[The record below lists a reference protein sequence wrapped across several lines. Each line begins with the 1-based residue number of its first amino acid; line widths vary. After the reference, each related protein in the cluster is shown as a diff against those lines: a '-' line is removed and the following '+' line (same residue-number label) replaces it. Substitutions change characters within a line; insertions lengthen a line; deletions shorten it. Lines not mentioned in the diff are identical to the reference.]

1 MRGPIKGAR
10 LAGIPLVRQRFK
22 RECADLLTKGSY
34 CFEIR
39 TDATLVILVRAPRLV
54 HIESR
59 MNFKQAKDESTS
71 TRYFKSAA

>member
-39 TDATLVILVRAPRLV
+39 TDGATGDRV
-54 HIESR
+54 HEGDFACR
-59 MNFKQAKDESTS
+59 GYTL
-71 TRYFKSAA
+71 